1 MTISNANRRTRPQA
15 EYDGWFQCLA
25 RCYWYVERSSF
36 EILEL
41 IVFALWQNHHQVCHA
56 NRRSRPQAEYG
67 GLAFLFI
74 FFYLGKCRCHI
85 NAIGRELIQTNTEP
99 LEGVYI
105 LAPQA
110 EYVNMRT
117 PTQYLHRLVSY
128 HVSFI
133 LIIFLNRT
141 WSGMPLY
148 YSGCTLTDPQAE

>member
-15 EYDGWFQCLA
+15 EYDGWFQYVA
-25 RCYWYVERSSF
+25 RCYWYVQRSPSVTPR
-36 EILEL
+36 L
-41 IVFALWQNHHQVCHA
+41 IVIALWQSHHQVCHA
-56 NRRSRPQAEYG
+56 NRRSRPQAEYD

-85 NAIGRELIQTNTEP
+85 SAIGRKLIQTNTEP
-99 LEGVYI
+99 LEGVYK

-117 PTQYLHRLVSY
+117 PTQYLHRLVRY

-133 LIIFLNRT
+133 LSIFLNHT
-141 WSGMPLY
+141 WSGMPFY
-148 YSGCTLTDPQAE
+148 YSRCIVTDPQAE